1 MLPRPRPDLVDAW
14 VELWLSTAVGLA
26 AAMTAPLKAF
36 RAPLSETGEGEV
48 YVAPPEGE
56 EAEAA
61 PDVSTVSPVR
71 PADVSAAPGVGLAAS
86 ETCGN
91 CRHFHRVN
99 SQAGECRHDPP
110 GYGTMA
116 LPSDRRRG
124 EWPITLESEWC
135 GRFYKAHVPGLTRE
149 DLDALH

>member
-26 AAMTAPLKAF
+26 AAMTAPLEAF
-36 RAPLSETGEGEV
+36 RAPLSESGEGED
-48 YVAPPEGE
+48 YVDPPEGDPVEAPPE
-56 EAEAA
+56 A
-61 PDVSTVSPVR
+61 STVSPVR

-91 CRHFHRVN
+91 CRHFRRET
-99 SQAGECRHDPP
+99 SRAGECRRYSP
-110 GYGTMA
+110 G
-116 LPSDRRRG
+116 LPEEGMRA
-124 EWPITLESEWC
+124 EWPVALDTEWC
-135 GRFYKAHVPGLTRE
+135 GQFFKAHVPGLTRE